1 MCVFLLETFN
11 LTMIVLL
18 LIGNKVMDKHGISL
32 LKHGY
37 YNGYDPKVNPGI
49 RVEFQGSAFRFGH
62 SILPDTTERYNK
74 FHEKL
79 GECS

>member
-1 MCVFLLETFN
+1 MPI
-11 LTMIVLL
+11 IVS
-18 LIGNKVMDKHGISL
+18 NKIMEKYGISL
-32 LKHGY
+32 QKHGY
-37 YNGYDPKVNPGI
+37 YNGYDPKTNPGV

-79 GECS
+79 GTIFTVFLCNY